1 MYQLRR
7 NLPKQLTTN
16 KGINKMTTENTV
28 TVEVTKTEAELYAD
42 SILSVELGLEETR
55 RSLIRLFEKQQSQ
68 RTRID
73 QLDSAIWKQ
82 RDSKEEIISTIKKFI
97 IEHIANEDSADID
110 ELKELAE
117 ELEIELTKKIKVTFH
132 VDYEVEIEC
141 DLDYVVDESEFEVSL
156 NYSGQGEEDITT
168 EDMLDF
174 EVEEDN

>member
-16 KGINKMTTENTV
+16 KGINKMTTENT
-28 TVEVTKTEAELYAD
+28 TATEVTKSDAELFAD
-42 SILSVELGLEETR
+42 SILCVELGLEETKR
-55 RSLIRLFEKQQSQ
+55 RLVYLYDQNQS
-68 RTRID
+68 RSVRID
-73 QLDSAIWKQ
+73 QMEDAIWKV
-82 RDSKEEIISTIKKFI
+82 RNSKEEIIKTVKEFI
-97 IEHIANEDSADID
+97 VEHIANDDSADVS

-117 ELEIELTKKIKVTFH
+117 ELEIELTKKVKVTFR

-141 DLDYVVDESEFEVSL
+141 ELDYEVDESDFEVSL
-156 NYSGQGEEDITT
+156 NYSGQGEEDITQ